1 MIFHQVKCEL
11 QKKSYW
17 IFMVLNRIKWD
28 SWAIGITILSGV
40 GESCSYSTSTPCG
53 VRSSVV
59 CFDLLLFFHFLLQN
73 YSLKTMDCKVM
84 KYDYIFVFVLL
95 WWHKK
100 NLLWPPL
107 ICLTYVPSLDV
118 TRWLRTPFCRFAHQ
132 LKSDLICRPS
142 VIDPY
147 LTSRLTIDCHWL
159 TIKKLP
165 KVRSSK
171 TNIPRELLCVSSL
184 TILQD
189 IKPSV

>member
-40 GESCSYSTSTPCG
+40 EESCSYSTWTLCG
-53 VRSSVV
+53 VKSSVV
-59 CFDLLLFFHFLLQN
+59 CFYLLFFFPSYCKIILWKQWTAQ
-73 YSLKTMDCKVM
+73 SKVM

-142 VIDPY
+142 GIDPY

-159 TIKKLP
+159 TIKNFPRCAAARPIFQENCSVL
-165 KVRSSK
+165 VHWLFFK
-171 TNIPRELLCVSSL
+171 T
-184 TILQD
+184 
-189 IKPSV
+189 